1 MKAHESSGP
10 LKMDDVDRRL
20 IEELRRD
27 SRTPATV
34 LARRLKIPRVTIQY
48 RLRRLRKSGV
58 IRRFTVMVDRSADG
72 KDLTA
77 FTLISIGPGNRNP
90 KRIGY
95 TLGRIPGVAEVHDV
109 TGRID
114 FVIKIHGSSL
124 RDIGK
129 LVNRIR
135 EVPGIAGTETL
146 TCVLTYKEEF

>member
-1 MKAHESSGP
+1 MKRTELSGP
-10 LKMDDVDRRL
+10 LKLDDVDRRL
-20 IEELRRD
+20 IDELRRD

-58 IRRFTVMVDRSADG
+58 IRRFTVMVDRAADG

-77 FTLISIGPGNRNP
+77 FTLISTAPGFKDI

-124 RDIGK
+124 REIGK

-135 EVPGIAGTETL
+135 EVPGIASTETL

>member
-1 MKAHESSGP
+1 
-10 LKMDDVDRRL
+10 MDDVDRRL